1 MSQLLYPPNTT
12 FNCRSVFFP
21 LKRTTPRFYPL
32 NDSSIQRNN
41 HTPWSI
47 VPMFL
52 SHSKA
57 EKEKHHFVQQKQP
70 PSLCLWCPR
79 GPYSSQRSP
88 FGCKVISA
96 IKSENKRSKRRWNPN
111 KTLNSKQLNRKWIL
125 GWSQVK
131 QFQDSSMEC
140 NTRVS
145 TYLYT
150 SEYAIIQEQNKQHR
164 NSQVTSQGL
173 QYIYIYI

>member
-41 HTPWSI
+41 HTPGSI

-70 PSLCLWCPR
+70 PFPFISDLLGVPTPVR
-79 GPYSSQRSP
+79 GHLLDS
-88 FGCKVISA
+88 KVIST

-111 KTLNSKQLNRKWIL
+111 KTPKIQTVESKVNL
-125 GWSQVK
+125 GVEPGK
-131 QFQDSSMEC
+131 A
-140 NTRVS
+140 
-145 TYLYT
+145 T
-150 SEYAIIQEQNKQHR
+150 SRQHR

-173 QYIYIYI
+173 QYMDVSKK